1 MPHKAVTSV
10 SVFALKLF
18 CYPAHRRFQ
27 KSLQNPKA
35 AQDKLLRQMMH
46 DLSRT
51 AYGRMHGI
59 SGGEDYAAFSAQLP
73 LQDYDSFAPWINR
86 QLKGEVAITPHAV
99 VHVEPTSGSSGAVK
113 HIPHTRPLLLAFSTM
128 FRIWAYDILSQV
140 IKPKTGRIF
149 ISLSPSSGD
158 GFNDDSDYLGFPLR
172 QMLAPFL
179 VMPAAKDMRTIAQTL
194 LRERDLEIISIWS
207 PSYLLELMAQLPDI
221 DWRKTWPQLKL
232 ISCWDSA
239 HAAAQAD
246 KLRAIFPDVVVQ
258 GKGLL
263 ATEGPVTVPLSQG
276 HAPLLNSV
284 FFEFEMP
291 DGEIKRLHDLKQGDR
306 ANIIMTQRGGLTR
319 YRLGDTVL
327 VGASIGATHTLTF
340 LGRAAICD
348 LVGEKLNEVFVREA
362 LQPLLPDGNFVLL
375 PQDRGYVLLAEK
387 ADAVIAVEGDK
398 VLCRAYHYNLARHL
412 GQLLPLHVV
421 EIKDL
426 AHKLRQFHQAR
437 GMKAG
442 DIKDTAL
449 ITDVILAQQIFAML
463 GTPQPLGSPSMA

>member
-1 MPHKAVTSV
+1 MPHNAITSAAA
-10 SVFALKLF
+10 FALKVV

-27 KSLQNPKA
+27 KSLQNPKES
-35 AQDKLLRQMMH
+35 QDKLLRQIIH
-46 DLSRT
+46 DLSST
-51 AYGRMHGI
+51 AYGHAHGI
-59 SGGEDYAAFSAQLP
+59 GGDEDYAAFSAQLP
-73 LQDYDSFAPWINR
+73 LQDYDSFAPWIKR
-86 QLKGEVAITPHAV
+86 QLQGEAAITPHAV

-113 HIPHTRPLLLAFSTM
+113 HIPYTRPLLQGFSRM

-158 GFNDDSDYLGFPLR
+158 GFSDDRDYLGFPLR

-179 VMPAAKDMRTIAQTL
+179 VIPASRDMRTIARAL
-194 LRERDLEIISIWS
+194 LQEQDLEIISVWS
-207 PSYLLELMAQLPDI
+207 PSYLLELMAQLPDT
-221 DWRKTWPQLKL
+221 DWQKIWPQLKL

-239 HAAAQAD
+239 HATAQAD
-246 KLRAIFPDVVVQ
+246 KLRAIFPNAVVQ

-263 ATEGPVTVPLSQG
+263 ATEGPLTVPLFRG
-276 HAPLLNSV
+276 YAPLLDSV

-291 DGEIKRLHDLKQGDR
+291 DGNIKRLHDLKQGDL

-319 YRLGDTVL
+319 YRLGDTV
-327 VGASIGATHTLTF
+327 VVRANIGTTPTLAF
-340 LGRAAICD
+340 LGRAAVCD

-362 LQPLLPDGNFVLL
+362 LLPLLPDGNFVLL
-375 PQDRGYVLLAEK
+375 PQDKGYVLLAEK
-387 ADAVIAVEGDK
+387 ADAALATKGDLA
-398 VLCRAYHYNLARHL
+398 LCRAHHYNLARHL

-421 EIKDL
+421 EVENL

-449 ITDVILAQQIFAML
+449 ITDVRLAQQIFEML
-463 GTPQPLGSPSMA
+463 GTSQRLVSPSMA